1 MFKKEKRKNYTRKKK
16 SFSML
21 EAILSVAIV
30 SIGLVG
36 ALSLLSK
43 STKESMDSRD
53 QVIAGMLAQEG
64 TEIIRNMRDNNW
76 ANSTP
81 TLSFNGFLDRNYDCD
96 YSDQLISDCNIIG
109 ANVVNLKLNGNYYVK
124 NSVAGTATKFYRRIN
139 LSGTST
145 NYMQVESMVSWAAGG
160 SFQTEANCVAANKC
174 AYTVITLSKWGE

>member
-1 MFKKEKRKNYTRKKK
+1 MRKEINTKVKKRVKK

-64 TEIIRNMRDNNW
+64 VEIVRNIRDNNW
-76 ANSTP
+76 ANNSP
-81 TLSFNGFLDRNYDCD
+81 IDSFSGLNNGSYSCD
-96 YSDQLISDCNIIG
+96 YKIDCASSVTYQLYLMDRSG
-109 ANVVNLKLNGNYYVK
+109 NLFYER
-124 NSVAGTATKFYRRIN
+124 NSSGTATKFFRRITISTPAAN
-139 LSGTST
+139 FREIESMVMWDGTST
-145 NYMQVESMVSWAAGG
+145 
-160 SFQTEANCVAANKC
+160 FQTESNCVTANKC
-174 AYTVITLSKWGE
+174 AYTKTTLSKWGE